1 MIGGVEGFLSEQ
13 QQNRLKRTLV
23 LNTGFNHNNYSI
35 FENKTT
41 TMFVFHTKVHSL
53 PFKIQLSKI
62 EGLHVI
68 LIHIIEPQW
77 IQNKMSMHND
87 YVLFEISNIDL
98 HERH

>member
-23 LNTGFNHNNYSI
+23 LNTGFNQNNYSI

-41 TMFVFHTKVHSL
+41 TMFVFHTKVNSL

-68 LIHIIEPQW
+68 LIHIIELQW
-77 IQNKMSMHND
+77 IQNKMNMHNG
-87 YVLFEISNIDL
+87 YVLFEISNIDH